1 MKDTV
6 ISKSIG
12 FLVFIVIIA
21 ALVMLLSGCSSS
33 PSPSEGR
40 SETASNTEQVVSS
53 EETSDI
59 TEQVSSSEEAG
70 DAAGGSPTAQSEAS
84 TVGETAAAGPA
95 VTAVT
100 PTTPAP
106 ADPALFWISDDYF
119 DIVSYFQACGASEV
133 KWRTDSGLD
142 TATKRHGVYCLIGNR
157 ELRVWGVDY
166 VKAHNL
172 INVVITHD
180 DAADDVFNSMDAIL
194 AGARPENPETVWVD
208 AERSICMS
216 TLTLQDIFTMMDSFI
231 NADCPFA
238 GTSIRHIQTDG
249 SFIGEHSD

>member
-1 MKDTV
+1 MKN
-6 ISKSIG
+6 ISKSVS
-12 FLVFIVIIA
+12 FLVIVVVIA

-40 SETASNTEQVVSS
+40 SETVSNTEQVVSS
-53 EETSDI
+53 EETSDA
-59 TEQVSSSEEAG
+59 TERVASSEGDPQRAQAEAEHVGGGEDDRTRLG
-70 DAAGGSPTAQSEAS
+70 DPTH
-84 TVGETAAAGPA
+84 
-95 VTAVT
+95 
-100 PTTPAP
+100 PAP
-106 ADPALFWISDDYF
+106 ADPALFWVSDDYF